1 MGVNVAGTT
10 IAVSDGASPEVY
22 TTIAKITDWSGP
34 EITQGENDDTD
45 ISDVIAT
52 IKKNGVTD
60 YGALTLEINYEMQST
75 QVAQL
80 RTDAAADT
88 QRNYRITYADSPQ
101 STDTFGAKVTSFSSS
116 GAKGG
121 LVAASVTLKIQTAI
135 T

>member
-10 IAVSDGASPEVY
+10 ISVSDGGSPEVF
-22 TTIAKITDWSGP
+22 TPIATITDWSGP
-34 EITQGENDDTD
+34 EISQGENDDTD

-60 YGALTLEINYEMQST
+60 YGVLTLELNYEPQNT
-75 QVAQL
+75 QVAAL
-80 RTDAAADT
+80 RTAAANDT
-88 QRNYRITYADSPQ
+88 QSTYRINYADSPQ

-121 LVAASVTLKIQTAI
+121 LLSASVSLNIQTAI